1 MAYTLGDAARATG
14 KSKPTIAKAIN
25 GKIVLEVPRAWSKD
39 GRLRLQARA
48 LKVTLVIDPAVLAG
62 LDVPIGKP
70 HVPFVIDVGG
80 RRVTGRF
87 TAKSLRK
94 AVAAVAE
101 RGVESVAVVVQA
113 KLAVGDKL
121 EETGIV
127 AQPKAMRVAKED

>member
-1 MAYTLGDAARATG
+1 
-14 KSKPTIAKAIN
+14 
-25 GKIVLEVPRAWSKD
+25 
-39 GRLRLQARA
+39 
-48 LKVTLVIDPAVLAG
+48 
-62 LDVPIGKP
+62 
-70 HVPFVIDVGG
+70 
-80 RRVTGRF
+80 
-87 TAKSLRK
+87 LRK